1 MPFRPPPPAKVELS
15 VVSSLFEDHMGVLL
29 TQQAHTDVVFVAGSV
44 GFVAH
49 RFLLAAASPV
59 LQRLL
64 CSADPICELTGARSS
79 SETSLVSE
87 NPCWLQIITNHQ
99 GHLTSF
105 LFTLCGT
112 YVLI

>member
-1 MPFRPPPPAKVELS
+1 MPFRPPPPPKVELS

-49 RFLLAAASPV
+49 RFLLAAASPA

-64 CSADPICELTGARSS
+64 CSADPVCELTGARSS
-79 SETSLVSE
+79 SETSLVSAKYHG
-87 NPCWLQIITNHQ
+87 NLIITSPS
-99 GHLTSF
+99 LSA
-105 LFTLCGT
+105 LLK
-112 YVLI
+112 L